1 MLRMAVPGNPGE
13 DYPIYAEVPETVFSC
28 EGRVEGGFYA
38 DPEAECQPFHVCSA
52 DRDGGLTK
60 NSFLCPNGTL
70 FNQENFVC
78 EYWFN
83 VDCSLAESFYG
94 LNDNIGTVEGGDG
107 LAGAASSPTGGYASP
122 PDTPLSSYGLGDENK
137 SLRSGRRE
145 GRLIVDAR
153 RNAASPPVTGSTTS
167 NTRFVNFPVN
177 IDSPNSSRKIKEP
190 KIPSKKIQSNNNR
203 RRKTSRVDKNTR
215 NRRPNI
221 PKKKIQNRP
230 NNSRILETPRNPS
243 KNPRNKIETTRNQFE
258 RASKPLNPRKSPSA
272 NNSRIFETPRT
283 PNKNLRNKIET
294 TRNQFERASKLSNAR
309 KSPSPNS
316 SRILDTPR
324 NPNHNPRNKIETTRN
339 QFESASKLSNA
350 RKSATSKRTGKNF
363 KRRKPTNQKRVRGGR
378 NEVLPGYIPPAG
390 DTAAPSDSYTAGD
403 SSLAASSPDYDY
415 EEAPLATYAG
425 ASDTAG
431 HSGYISPAADTGHTA
446 GSADTAYGAP
456 AGNSDD
462 VDALADAVYEEDT
475 LPTYNNGVYN
485 NGNSDD
491 GSSYSAP
498 VADSV
503 YGSDSD
509 YEDILPA
516 YNNGVYNNAGS
527 DSSKTEGTSYTAPF
541 ADSYGAPAGSAD
553 DGYGSP
559 SASPSDS
566 YGIPLADSDYE
577 EDTLPQYNNGVYNDG
592 GSTSSATGGTSYTA
606 PTSDSYGAPSSTLS
620 DSYGSPLADSDY
632 KEDILPQYN
641 KGVYNNGGSGTSS
654 QEGTSYTA
662 PSADSYGAPSAD
674 SYGAPSDSSAT
685 GDAAAATGYA
695 GPAQNAATAGSR
707 PIPGSYKD
715 PEADILPEYFKSEIT
730 LGLNDIDDVSRVD
743 PFLSDYGSPAGDSY
757 RQAGSSPVAAVVKT
771 PVVTP

>member
-13 DYPIYAEVPETVFSC
+13 DYPIYAEVPETAFSC
-28 EGRVEGGFYA
+28 EGRVEGGYYA
-38 DPEAECQPFHVCSA
+38 DPEADCQPFHVCSA

-83 VDCSLAESFYG
+83 VDCSQAESFYG
-94 LNDNIGTVEGGDG
+94 LNDNIGIVEGGDG

-145 GRLIVDAR
+145 GRLIADAR
-153 RNAASPPVTGSTTS
+153 RNGASPQVTQPKSLNS
-167 NTRFVNFPVN
+167 RFVNFPFN
-177 IDSPNSSRKIKEP
+177 NKSPNPNIQVIESKIQSKKKINTNDPKTTSPRANLNTRTNSNITLNEP
-190 KIPSKKIQSNNNR
+190 KIQFKKNINTINRKTKSSRGKISARTNPNIKLNEENIQSKKNINTNEH
-203 RRKTSRVDKNTR
+203 KTKSSRANINART
-215 NRRPNI
+215 RRPNI
-221 PKKKIQNRP
+221 LKERNKNRP
-230 NNSRILETPRNPS
+230 IATKLFQPPRNINRNLS
-243 KNPRNKIETTRNQFE
+243 KNVKTTRNQPA
-258 RASKPLNPRKSPSA
+258 RGGSLS
-272 NNSRIFETPRT
+272 T
-283 PNKNLRNKIET
+283 KIV
-294 TRNQFERASKLSNAR
+294 Q
-309 KSPSPNS
+309 
-316 SRILDTPR
+316 DTKR
-324 NPNHNPRNKIETTRN
+324 
-339 QFESASKLSNA
+339 
-350 RKSATSKRTGKNF
+350 RTGKSS

-378 NEVLPGYIPPAG
+378 NEVLTGYLPPAG
-390 DTAAPSDSYTAGD
+390 DPAAPSDSYTAGD
-403 SSLAASSPDYDY
+403 SSLAASSADYDY

-431 HSGYISPAADTGHTA
+431 QSGYIAPATDTGYAA

-456 AGNSDD
+456 ADNNDD

-527 DSSKTEGTSYTAPF
+527 DSFKTEGTSYTAPF
-541 ADSYGAPAGSAD
+541 ADSYGAPAHSAG

-592 GSTSSATGGTSYTA
+592 GSSSKATGGTSYTA
-606 PTSDSYGAPSSTLS
+606 PTIDSYGASSSTLS

-632 KEDILPQYN
+632 EEDILPQYN
-641 KGVYNNGGSGTSS
+641 NGVYNNGGSASS
-654 QEGTSYTA
+654 SDDGTSYTA
-662 PSADSYGAPSAD
+662 PSADSYGAPS
-674 SYGAPSDSSAT
+674 DSSAT
-685 GDAAAATGYA
+685 VDASAATGYA
-695 GPAQNAATAGSR
+695 GPANKATTAGSK
-707 PIPGSYKD
+707 PITGSYKD
-715 PEADILPEYFKSEIT
+715 PEADIFPEWIRSCQTMDHQHVIFT
-730 LGLNDIDDVSRVD
+730 ARL
-743 PFLSDYGSPAGDSY
+743 
-757 RQAGSSPVAAVVKT
+757 AAVLLQ
-771 PVVTP
+771 PWSRL

>member
-28 EGRVEGGFYA
+28 EGRVEGGYYA

-83 VDCSLAESFYG
+83 VDCSQAESFYG

-145 GRLIVDAR
+145 GRLIADTR
-153 RNAASPPVTGSTTS
+153 RNVASPQVTQPKSS
-167 NTRFVNFPVN
+167 NSRFVNFPFN
-177 IDSPNSSRKIKEP
+177 SKSPNPNIKFNEQKLQAIKKVNTFDRTSKSPRANISTRTNPNIKLNEP
-190 KIPSKKIQSNNNR
+190 KIQIKKNINTIN
-203 RRKTSRVDKNTR
+203 RKTKSSRVNINART
-215 NRRPNI
+215 RRPNI
-221 PKKKIQNRP
+221 LKERNQNRP
-230 NNSRILETPRNPS
+230 IATKFSESLRNINRNPS
-243 KNPRNKIETTRNQFE
+243 KKGKKTRNQPA
-258 RASKPLNPRKSPSA
+258 RGGSLSTQRIQDTKRRIGKSS
-272 NNSRIFETPRT
+272 
-283 PNKNLRNKIET
+283 
-294 TRNQFERASKLSNAR
+294 
-309 KSPSPNS
+309 
-316 SRILDTPR
+316 
-324 NPNHNPRNKIETTRN
+324 
-339 QFESASKLSNA
+339 
-350 RKSATSKRTGKNF
+350 
-363 KRRKPTNQKRVRGGR
+363 KRRKPANQKRVRGGR
-378 NEVLPGYIPPAG
+378 NEVLTGYLPPAG
-390 DTAAPSDSYTAGD
+390 DSAASSDSYTAGD
-403 SSLAASSPDYDY
+403 TSLAASSPDYDY

-431 HSGYISPAADTGHTA
+431 QSGYIAPAADTGYAA
-446 GSADTAYGAP
+446 GSADTASGAP
-456 AGNSDD
+456 AGNSGD

-475 LPTYNNGVYN
+475 LPNYKSGVYN
-485 NGNSDD
+485 NGNSYD

-503 YGSDSD
+503 DGSDSD

-527 DSSKTEGTSYTAPF
+527 DSSKTEGTSYTAPS
-541 ADSYGAPAGSAD
+541 ADSYGAPADSAG

-566 YGIPLADSDYE
+566 YAIPLADSDYE

-592 GSTSSATGGTSYTA
+592 GSSSKATGGTSYTA

-620 DSYGSPLADSDY
+620 DSYGSPPADSDY
-632 KEDILPQYN
+632 EEDILPQYN
-641 KGVYNNGGSGTSS
+641 NGVYNNGGSGSS
-654 QEGTSYTA
+654 NDDGTSYT
-662 PSADSYGAPSAD
+662 APSAD

-685 GDAAAATGYA
+685 GDAAAANGYTGPVKKA
-695 GPAQNAATAGSR
+695 PTAGSR
-707 PIPGSYKD
+707 PITGSYKD
-715 PEADILPEYFKSEIT
+715 SEADILPEYFKSEIT
-730 LGLNDIDDVSRVD
+730 LGLNDIDDVPRVD

-757 RQAGSSPVAAVVKT
+757 RVAGSSPIVAVVKT
-771 PVVTP
+771 PDLTYGVPAAPTISLADYNIQEVSDKGFSGVGGSSYGR

>member
-28 EGRVEGGFYA
+28 EGRVEGGYYA

-52 DRDGGLTK
+52 NRDGGLNK

-83 VDCSLAESFYG
+83 VDCSQAESFYG
-94 LNDNIGTVEGGDG
+94 LNDNIGTVEEGDG

-122 PDTPLSSYGLGDENK
+122 PDTPLSSYGLGDETK
-137 SLRSGRRE
+137 TLRSGRRE

-153 RNAASPPVTGSTTS
+153 RNGASPPVTGSKNS
-167 NTRFVNFPVN
+167 NARFVNFPVN

-203 RRKTSRVDKNTR
+203 RTKLSRVDKNTR

-230 NNSRILETPRNPS
+230 NNSRILETPRNPNQ
-243 KNPRNKIETTRNQFE
+243 NPRNKIKTTRNQFE
-258 RASKPLNPRKSPSA
+258 RASKPLNPRKSPSP
-272 NNSRIFETPRT
+272 NNSNILETPRT
-283 PNKNLRNKIET
+283 PNKNP
-294 TRNQFERASKLSNAR
+294 RNQFERASKLSNAR
-309 KSPSPNS
+309 KSPSPNN
-316 SRILDTPR
+316 SRTLETPR
-324 NPNHNPRNKIETTRN
+324 NPNQNPRNKI
-339 QFESASKLSNA
+339 
-350 RKSATSKRTGKNF
+350 TGKSL

-378 NEVLPGYIPPAG
+378 NEVLTGYLPPAG
-390 DTAAPSDSYTAGD
+390 DPAAPSDSYTAGD
-403 SSLAASSPDYDY
+403 SSLAASSDEYDY

-425 ASDTAG
+425 VSDTAG
-431 HSGYISPAADTGHTA
+431 QSGYIAPAADTGYAA

-456 AGNSDD
+456 AENSDD
-462 VDALADAVYEEDT
+462 VDDLADAVYEEDT
-475 LPTYNNGVYN
+475 LPSYNNGVYN

-606 PTSDSYGAPSSTLS
+606 PTSDSYGAPSETIS

-632 KEDILPQYN
+632 EEDILPQYN
-641 KGVYNNGGSGTSS
+641 NGVYNDGGSASKATGGTSYTAPTRDSYGAPSETLSEGYGSPLADRDYEEDILPQYNNGVYNNGGSALSS
-654 QEGTSYTA
+654 DDGTSYTA
-662 PSADSYGAPSAD
+662 PSADSYGAPGD
-674 SYGAPSDSSAT
+674 SFTT

-695 GPAQNAATAGSR
+695 GPAKKSPTAGSR
-707 PIPGSYKD
+707 PITGSYKD

-730 LGLNDIDDVSRVD
+730 LGLNDIDDVPRVD
-743 PFLSDYGSPAGDSY
+743 PFLSDYGSP
-757 RQAGSSPVAAVVKT
+757 
-771 PVVTP
+771 